1 MVQIKKIIPVF
12 INHQGCPFQCVF
24 CDQHTITGRQE
35 EPLLNLKAYISA
47 ELEKYNKYEIELAF
61 YGGTFTGF
69 PTNLMLKYL
78 GIANSFPKIQSIRI
92 STRPDMITQ
101 PILNILKKFNVKVIE
116 LGVQSFDDEVLR
128 LSKRGYVSRQVI
140 ESSALIR
147 ENNFLLGHQLMIG
160 LPGEDRK
167 SFQKSV
173 DKMIS
178 LKPDMVRIYPTVIFQ
193 GTELAQLY
201 KIGQYKSL
209 TLERGVEMAAEAV
222 NKIRKNQIEI
232 LRVGLH
238 SVREENKILGGCYHP
253 QFRYMVESQIILNR
267 MKKMFSNKFPKKIK
281 ILLSPKKHNYF
292 VGYKKENL
300 IFLKKQ
306 GVQEITILHDETIE
320 DITINGSPL
329 LF

>member
-24 CDQHTITGRQE
+24 CNQHTITGRQE
-35 EPLLNLKAYISA
+35 EPLLNLKEYIST
-47 ELEKYNKYEIELAF
+47 ELAKYDKYKIELAF
-61 YGGTFTGF
+61 YGGTFTGL
-69 PTNLMLKYL
+69 PSDLMLKYL
-78 GIANSFPKIQSIRI
+78 EIANSFSKIQSIRI

-101 PILNILKKFNVKVIE
+101 PILKILKESNVKTIE

-147 ENNFLLGHQLMIG
+147 KNNFLLGHQLMIG
-160 LPGEDRK
+160 LPGENRK

-173 DKMIS
+173 DKII
-178 LKPDMVRIYPTVIFQ
+178 LLEPDMVRIYPTVIFE
-193 GTELAQLY
+193 GTELAHLY
-201 KIGQYKSL
+201 KMGQYKPL

-222 NKIRKNQIEI
+222 NKIRKTQIEI

-238 SVREENKILGGCYHP
+238 SVKEENKILGGCYHP

-267 MKKMFSNKFPKKIK
+267 MRKMFTNRFPKKMQ
-281 ILLSPKKHNYF
+281 ILLNPKNHNYF
-292 VGYKKENL
+292 LGYKKNNL
-300 IFLKKQ
+300 TFLKKQ

-329 LF
+329 LS

>member
-1 MVQIKKIIPVF
+1 MVQIKKIIPIF

-24 CDQHTITGRQE
+24 CNQHTITGRQE

-47 ELEKYNKYEIELAF
+47 ELIKYNKYEIELAF
-61 YGGTFTGF
+61 YGGTFTGL
-69 PTNLMLKYL
+69 PHDLMLKYL
-78 GIANSFPKIQSIRI
+78 EIANSFPKIQSIRI

-101 PILNILKKFNVKVIE
+101 PILKVLKESNVKIIE

-147 ENNFLLGHQLMIG
+147 ENNFVLGHQLMIG

-178 LKPDMVRIYPTVIFQ
+178 LKPDMVRIYSTIIFE

-201 KIGQYKSL
+201 KMGQYKPL

-222 NKIRKNQIEI
+222 SEIRKTQIEI

-253 QFRYMVESQIILNR
+253 QFRYMVESQIVLNCI
-267 MKKMFSNKFPKKIK
+267 KKMFPHKFPKKMK
-281 ILLSPKKHNYF
+281 IFLNPKKHNYF

-320 DITINGSPL
+320 DIIINGSPL
-329 LF
+329 V

>member
-24 CDQHTITGRQE
+24 CNQHTITGRQE
-35 EPLLNLKAYISA
+35 EPLLNLKEYIST
-47 ELEKYNKYEIELAF
+47 ELVKYDKYKIELAF
-61 YGGTFTGF
+61 YGGTFTGL
-69 PTNLMLKYL
+69 PSNLMLKYL
-78 GIANSFPKIQSIRI
+78 EIANSFSKIQSIRV

-101 PILNILKKFNVKVIE
+101 AILKILKESNVKTIE
-116 LGVQSFDDEVLR
+116 LGVQSLDDEVLS

-147 ENNFLLGHQLMIG
+147 KNNFLLGHQLMIG
-160 LPGEDRK
+160 LPGENRK
-167 SFQKSV
+167 SFEKSV
-173 DKMIS
+173 DKMIL
-178 LKPDMVRIYPTVIFQ
+178 LKPNMVRIYPTVIFE

-201 KIGQYKSL
+201 KMGQYKPL

-222 NKIRKNQIEI
+222 NKIRKNKIEI

-267 MKKMFSNKFPKKIK
+267 IKKMFAKRFPKKMQV
-281 ILLSPKKHNYF
+281 LLNPKKHNYF
-292 VGYKKENL
+292 LGYKKNNL
-300 IFLKKQ
+300 TFLKKQ
-306 GVQEITILHDETIE
+306 GVQKITILHDETIE
-320 DITINGSPL
+320 DITINGLTL
-329 LF
+329 LS